1 MKRRTFMR
9 GGALGMLGLSFPLAQ
24 QEKEQREEK
33 DGTIDRIEGDTL
45 VILVPDGRK
54 QYHYPANAVD
64 FEPAEGQQVV
74 VTTES
79 GEATDVELA
88 EEQREPPEFP
98 GRRP

>member
-1 MKRRTFMR
+1 MNRRTFMR

-24 QEKEQREEK
+24 RERQRSEK

-45 VILVPDGRK
+45 VILVPDGRE
-54 QYHYPANAVD
+54 QYTYPANRVD

-79 GEATDVELA
+79 GEAVDVELS
-88 EEQREPPEFP
+88 EEQEEPPEFP